1 MEIGEWDLNWS
12 NIKKTVNNPSRT
24 IDELVLYYSLRSPMT
39 VTNSQHTLGTNIFDK
54 EWDVAII
61 LDTCRVDALESVA
74 DEYDFIQDVESIW
87 SVGGNSPEWIA
98 RTFDKNHL
106 NLIENTIYLS
116 ANAHAQT
123 ILENR
128 NPYKKDK
135 HLNYKL
141 LRHFDTVSKTDLQD
155 IQYLFKYEPMG
166 SSGEYGHE
174 RGGTPPRYVTDR
186 AIDVG
191 RNEDFDRLI
200 LHYFQPHSPWVSNA
214 ISQERKLKS
223 HEEGFGYITETGD
236 VDSAWDS
243 YLDDLRWVL
252 DDVEILL
259 ENMDQEK
266 IVITA
271 DHGDAFNEYG
281 VMSHKI
287 GAIHPK
293 IRKVPWVLT
302 SGTDTETYE
311 PTIERPTDSA
321 VETEEIN
328 DQLEALGYK
337 T

>member
-12 NIKKTVNNPSRT
+12 NIKKAVHNPSRT
-24 IDELVLYYSLRSPMT
+24 IDELVLYYLLRSPMT
-39 VTNSQHTLGTNIFDK
+39 TINTQHTIGTSIFDK

-61 LDTCRVDALESVA
+61 LDTCRVDALKSVA
-74 DEYDFIQDVESIW
+74 DEYDFIQDVGSIW
-87 SVGGNSPEWIA
+87 SVGGNSPEWVS
-98 RTFDKNHL
+98 RTFDKNHSD
-106 NLIENTIYLS
+106 LIKNTIYLS

-123 ILENR
+123 ILEDR
-128 NPYKKDK
+128 NPYKNDK

-141 LRHFDTVSKTDLQD
+141 LRHFDTVTKDDLQD
-155 IQYLFKYEPMG
+155 VEYIFKYEPMG

-191 RNEDFDRLI
+191 RNKDFDRLI

-214 ISQERKLKS
+214 ISQDRKLEK
-223 HEEGFGYITETGD
+223 HEEGFSYITETGD
-236 VDSAWDS
+236 VESAWNS

-252 DDVEILL
+252 DDVELLL

-302 SGTDTETYE
+302 SGTDTKTYE
-311 PTIERPTDSA
+311 PTIEEPADSA